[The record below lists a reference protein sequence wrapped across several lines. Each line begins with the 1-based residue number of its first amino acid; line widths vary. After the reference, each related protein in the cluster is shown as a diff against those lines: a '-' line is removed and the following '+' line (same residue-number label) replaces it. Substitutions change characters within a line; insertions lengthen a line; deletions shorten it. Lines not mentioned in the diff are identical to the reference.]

1 MELEQEKGCVY
12 FFKHSG
18 LNPIKIG
25 YSSNKSPLK
34 RFNQF
39 KTYAPYGAE
48 IIGFILSSNSKELET
63 KLHKKFS
70 QYRLDGEWFDITVE
84 MVEKEIELQSSIED
98 LKLKTEFQLQ
108 WAKKLNENKQIET
121 DVKEAKNQSIITI
134 NSLKNRTKKEQF
146 FDIYKNNK
154 YIKKTTIA
162 DFFGVTRKTIHQWIN
177 DYNKQ

>member
-25 YSSNKSPLK
+25 YSSNKSPIK

-48 IIGFILSSNSKELET
+48 IIGFILSSNSKELEI
-63 KLHKKFS
+63 KLHEKFS
-70 QYRLDGEWFDITVE
+70 QYRLEGEWFDITIE
-84 MVEKEIELQSSIED
+84 IVEKEIELQSSIED

-108 WAKKLNENKQIET
+108 WAKKLNENKQIEN
-121 DVKEAKNQSIITI
+121 DVKEAKKQSTIT
-134 NSLKNRTKKEQF
+134 KNLFNNKKEQF

-154 YIKKTTIA
+154 DINKTSMA
-162 DFFGVTRKTIHQWIN
+162 DLFGVSRKTIYEWIN